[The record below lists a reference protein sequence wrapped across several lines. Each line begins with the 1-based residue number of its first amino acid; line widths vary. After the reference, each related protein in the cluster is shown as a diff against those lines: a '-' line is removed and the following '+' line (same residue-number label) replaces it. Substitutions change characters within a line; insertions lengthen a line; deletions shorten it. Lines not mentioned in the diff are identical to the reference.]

1 MRSGGGRK
9 REEKWKGGGG
19 GGQGKEQKEDAVGII
34 GSVANHDKT
43 LPTRNLMF
51 SSAPLFGPVHPAQ
64 LRLCALP
71 LTPIE
76 LARPLYGKNSA
87 DFPLIITLALG

>member
-1 MRSGGGRK
+1 
-9 REEKWKGGGG
+9 
-19 GGQGKEQKEDAVGII
+19 
-34 GSVANHDKT
+34 
-43 LPTRNLMF
+43 MF

-87 DFPLIITLALG
+87 DFPLIITLGLNVFIPMPQIAKRFYKYSFTQIRTGVPSPLLKTFDTAPSATH